1 MCYLNV
7 RYSDPHCL
15 LFFVFLALVFTR
27 IWFAGYDIASVH
39 TQSDVLDGTVSI
51 MMMILYIG
59 LGVYSHRLAYRLF
72 VHPKFLELMRLH
84 SKTIIKLNAAV
95 VLQIILVT
103 FVVVQ
108 VGPKSFTVLTM
119 NIICFI

>member
-1 MCYLNV
+1 M
-7 RYSDPHCL
+7 
-15 LFFVFLALVFTR
+15 VFTR
-27 IWFAGYDIASVH
+27 VWFSGYDIASVH

-103 FVVVQ
+103 FVIVQ
-108 VGPKSFTVLTM
+108 VD
-119 NIICFI
+119 FI